1 MLLKETLIFALFIT
15 SIDIVWLKTVM
26 GPMYRNWFS
35 SIGISMP
42 VHVLS
47 AVVAYFL
54 MISAYPLL
62 IRDAS
67 SSWKTRVVRAGIVGL
82 LVYGIYGFTVSA
94 VFPKY
99 GVWKALLETVWG
111 VTVYTVCTVLTFIV
125 SQKLL

>member
-47 AVVAYFL
+47 AVAAHFFNDLCLPSVDSRCVQFL
-54 MISAYPLL
+54 ENQSCS
-62 IRDAS
+62 RGNR
-67 SSWKTRVVRAGIVGL
+67 RVTCVWNL
-82 LVYGIYGFTVSA
+82 WF
-94 VFPKY
+94 Y
-99 GVWKALLETVWG
+99 GVRCISKIRRVEG
-111 VTVYTVCTVLTFIV
+111 VIGNCGV
-125 SQKLL
+125 SQSTPCARS